1 MNSKTSTR
9 RVAGRAGTVAAGAV
23 AAAAFALLA
32 AQPADAS
39 VTRLGATA
47 DLSVGRATNYGTGCR
62 YTVQAFVDDAA
73 APVTFFDNGVP
84 IGRVR
89 PAGAYALTG
98 WIPATQGPHT
108 LTAVQ
113 DGQPAELPPAPL
125 TLSVGQGVPLGFGC
139 GVFGG

>member
-1 MNSKTSTR
+1 MHSISRIT
-9 RVAGRAGTVAAGAV
+9 VGRASTVAAGAV
-23 AAAAFALLA
+23 AAAALGLLV

-39 VTRLGATA
+39 VTRLGATP
-47 DLSVGRATNYGTGCR
+47 DLSVGVATNYGTGCR
-62 YTVQAFVDDAA
+62 YTLQAFVDDPA
-73 APVTFFDNGVP
+73 APVTFYDNGVP
-84 IGRVR
+84 VARVR

-98 WIPATQGPHT
+98 WVPATQGPHT

-125 TLSVGQGVPLGFGC
+125 GLRVGQGVPLGFGC